1 MLHKSYMLDVIKSR
15 QRGAKLKIKL
25 FATLFILI
33 LVASALTALTAPVH
47 AISENGEWI
56 TQYRIEDNNSGQLLM
71 EVNFAT
77 DTNITYAG
85 IFGGAELKVTFT
97 INIPFSQPSA
107 VFKLTTSMQHS
118 SITDRYWELISQN
131 YTLSNSYNPNQNTVL
146 FTPLQGQLVMSC
158 FGRIP
163 TGTGSTKP
171 APFILVRL
179 TDPSGTTL
187 DQIRPA
193 VISAE
198 MDEFRV
204 LLQQKE
210 EKLQTLKDSGVAQ
223 GYINLYSN
231 VLNQSQSIAAQ
242 GDSDSAIALLN
253 SLPNS
258 NEPVTSNWELLFF
271 PAVGALAAIVIILA
285 LVFMRARGKL
295 SYITL
300 VVEDQI
306 KDLEG
311 LTLRTSKIDRTISS
325 NLDSVKER
333 LKNVV
338 GM

>member
-1 MLHKSYMLDVIKSR
+1 MLDVIKSR
-15 QRGAKLKIKL
+15 QRGAKLKIKP

-47 AISENGEWI
+47 AIPENGEWI

-204 LLQQKE
+204 LLEQKE
-210 EKLQTLKDSGVAQ
+210 EKLQSLKDSGVAQ

-258 NEPVTSNWELLFF
+258 NEPVTSNWELMFF

>member
-1 MLHKSYMLDVIKSR
+1 MHDSIKSR

-33 LVASALTALTAPVH
+33 LIAGAFIALTAPVQ
-47 AISENGEWI
+47 ASEDGEWI
-56 TQYRIEDNNSGQLLM
+56 TKYTVEDANSGQLLLD
-71 EVNFAT
+71 VNFET
-77 DTNITYAG
+77 DTNTTYAG

-97 INIPFSQPSA
+97 IKIPFSQPSA

-118 SITDRYWELISQN
+118 SLTDRYWELVSTD
-131 YTLSNSYNPNQNTVL
+131 YELSNSYNPNQNQVL
-146 FTPLQGQLVMSC
+146 FTPLQGELEMVC
-158 FGRIP
+158 YGRIP

-187 DQIRPA
+187 DEIKPA
-193 VISAE
+193 VISAA

-204 LLQQKE
+204 LYEQKQ
-210 EKLQTLKDSGVAQ
+210 EKLQTLIDSGVAS
-223 GYINLYSN
+223 GYIDLYEN
-231 VLNQSQSIAAQ
+231 VLNQSQAIAAK
-242 GDSDSAIALLN
+242 GYSDSAVALLN
-253 SLPNS
+253 SLPTS

-271 PAVGALAAIVIILA
+271 PAVGVLAALVIVLA

-300 VVEDQI
+300 IIEDQI

-333 LKNVV
+333 LKNIV

>member
-1 MLHKSYMLDVIKSR
+1 MLDVIKSR

-33 LVASALTALTAPVH
+33 LVASALTALTVPVH

-204 LLQQKE
+204 LLEQKE
-210 EKLQTLKDSGVAQ
+210 EKLQSLKDSGVAQ

-258 NEPVTSNWELLFF
+258 NEPVTSNWELMFF

>member
-1 MLHKSYMLDVIKSR
+1 MLDVIKSR

-25 FATLFILI
+25 FATLIILI
-33 LVASALTALTAPVH
+33 LIAGAFTALTAPVH
-47 AISENGEWI
+47 ASEDGEWI

-118 SITDRYWELISQN
+118 SITDRYWELVSQN
-131 YTLSNSYNPNQNTVL
+131 YSLSNSYNPNQNTVL
-146 FTPLQGQLVMSC
+146 FTPLAGKLVMSC

-204 LLQQKE
+204 LLEQKE
-210 EKLQTLKDSGVAQ
+210 DKLQSLKDSGVAQ

-242 GDSDSAIALLN
+242 GDSDAAIALLN

-271 PAVGALAAIVIILA
+271 PAVGVLAALVIVLV

>member
-1 MLHKSYMLDVIKSR
+1 MHDSIKSR

-25 FATLFILI
+25 FAKLFILI
-33 LVASALTALTAPVH
+33 LIAGAFTALTAPVQ
-47 AISENGEWI
+47 ASEDGEWI
-56 TQYRIEDNNSGQLLM
+56 TEYRVEDLNSGQLLM

-77 DTNITYAG
+77 GTNTTYAG

-107 VFKLTTSMQHS
+107 IFKLTTSMQHS
-118 SITDRYWELISQN
+118 NIVDRYWELVSQN
-131 YTLSNSYNPNQNTVL
+131 YSLSNSYNPNQNTVL
-146 FTPLQGQLVMSC
+146 FTPLAGKLVMSC

-163 TGTGSTKP
+163 TGTGLIKP

-179 TDPSGTTL
+179 TDPSGSTL
-187 DQIRPA
+187 DQIRPS

-198 MDEFRV
+198 MDEYRV
-204 LLQQKE
+204 LLEQKE
-210 EKLQTLKDSGVAQ
+210 EKLQTLKDTGVAP
-223 GYINLYSN
+223 GYIQIYDN
-231 VLNQSQSIAAQ
+231 VLNQSKAIAAQ
-242 GDSDSAIALLN
+242 GYSDSAIELLR
-253 SLPNS
+253 SLPTS
-258 NEPVTSNWELLFF
+258 NEPVTSSWELLFF
-271 PAVGALAAIVIILA
+271 PAVGILAALVIVLA

-295 SYITL
+295 GYITL
-300 VVEDQI
+300 VIEDQI

-333 LKNVV
+333 LKNIV

>member
-1 MLHKSYMLDVIKSR
+1 M
-15 QRGAKLKIKL
+15 KIKL

-33 LVASALTALTAPVH
+33 LIAGAFIALTTPVQ
-47 AISENGEWI
+47 ASEDGEWI
-56 TQYRIEDNNSGQLLM
+56 TKYTVEDANSGQLLLD
-71 EVNFAT
+71 VNFAT
-77 DTNITYAG
+77 DTNTTYAG

-97 INIPFSQPSA
+97 IDIPFSQPSA

-118 SITDRYWELISQN
+118 SLTDRYWELVSTD
-131 YTLSNSYNPNQNTVL
+131 YELSNSYNPNQNQVL
-146 FTPLQGQLVMSC
+146 FTPLQGELEMVC
-158 FGRIP
+158 YGRIP

-187 DQIRPA
+187 DEIKPA
-193 VISAE
+193 VISAA

-204 LLQQKE
+204 LYEQKQ
-210 EKLQTLKDSGVAQ
+210 EKLQTLIDSGVAS
-223 GYINLYSN
+223 GYIDLYEN
-231 VLNQSQSIAAQ
+231 VLNQSQAIAAK
-242 GDSDSAIALLN
+242 GYSDSAVALLN
-253 SLPNS
+253 SLPTS

-271 PAVGALAAIVIILA
+271 PAVGVLAALVIILA

-300 VVEDQI
+300 IIEDQI

-333 LKNVV
+333 LKNIV

>member
-1 MLHKSYMLDVIKSR
+1 MHDSIKSR

-33 LVASALTALTAPVH
+33 LIAGAFTALTAPVQ
-47 AISENGEWI
+47 ASEDGEWI
-56 TQYRIEDNNSGQLLM
+56 TEYRIEDASSGQLLM

-77 DTNITYAG
+77 DTNTTYAG

-107 VFKLTTSMQHS
+107 IFKLTTSMQHS
-118 SITDRYWELISQN
+118 GVTDRFWELVSTD
-131 YTLSNSYNPNQNTVL
+131 YELSNSYNPNQNTVL
-146 FTPLQGQLVMSC
+146 FTPLQGELVMNC
-158 FGRIP
+158 YGRIP
-163 TGTGSTKP
+163 TGTGSIKP

-179 TDPSGTTL
+179 TDPSGTVL

-204 LLQQKE
+204 LFEQKE
-210 EKLQTLKDSGVAQ
+210 EKLQTLKDSGVAA
-223 GYINLYSN
+223 GYIDLYEN

-242 GDSDSAIALLN
+242 GYSDSAIALLN
-253 SLPNS
+253 SLPTS
-258 NEPVTSNWELLFF
+258 NEPVTSNWEILFF
-271 PAVGALAAIVIILA
+271 PAVGILAALVIVLA

-295 SYITL
+295 SYMNL
-300 VVEDQI
+300 VIEDQI

-333 LKNVV
+333 LKNIV

>member
-1 MLHKSYMLDVIKSR
+1 MHDSIKSR

-33 LVASALTALTAPVH
+33 LIAGAFIALTAPVQ
-47 AISENGEWI
+47 ASEDGEWI
-56 TQYRIEDNNSGQLLM
+56 TKYTVEDANSGQLLLD
-71 EVNFAT
+71 VNFAT
-77 DTNITYAG
+77 DTNTTYAG

-97 INIPFSQPSA
+97 IDIPFSQPSA

-118 SITDRYWELISQN
+118 SLTDRYWELVSTD
-131 YTLSNSYNPNQNTVL
+131 YELSNSYNPNQNQVL
-146 FTPLQGQLVMSC
+146 FTPLQGELEMVC
-158 FGRIP
+158 YGRIP

-187 DQIRPA
+187 DEIKPA
-193 VISAE
+193 VISAA

-204 LLQQKE
+204 LYEQKQ
-210 EKLQTLKDSGVAQ
+210 EKLQTLIDSGVAS
-223 GYINLYSN
+223 GYIDLYEN
-231 VLNQSQSIAAQ
+231 VLNQSQAIAAK
-242 GDSDSAIALLN
+242 GYSDSAVALLN
-253 SLPNS
+253 SLPTS

-271 PAVGALAAIVIILA
+271 PAVGVLAVLVIILA

-300 VVEDQI
+300 IIEDQI

-333 LKNVV
+333 LKNIV

>member
-204 LLQQKE
+204 LLEQKE
-210 EKLQTLKDSGVAQ
+210 EKLQSLKDSGVAQ

>member
-1 MLHKSYMLDVIKSR
+1 MLDVIKSR

-33 LVASALTALTAPVH
+33 LVASALTALTVPVH

-204 LLQQKE
+204 LFQQKE
-210 EKLQTLKDSGVAQ
+210 EKLQSLKDSGVAQ

>member
-1 MLHKSYMLDVIKSR
+1 MHDSIKSR

-33 LVASALTALTAPVH
+33 LIAGAFTVLTAPVQ
-47 AISENGEWI
+47 ASEDGEWI
-56 TQYRIEDNNSGQLLM
+56 TEYRIEDASSGQLLM

-77 DTNITYAG
+77 DTNTTYAG

>member
-1 MLHKSYMLDVIKSR
+1 MLDVIKSR

-33 LVASALTALTAPVH
+33 LVASALTALTVPVH
-47 AISENGEWI
+47 ASEDGEWI

-146 FTPLQGQLVMSC
+146 FTPLQGQLTMSC

-204 LLQQKE
+204 LFEQKE
-210 EKLQTLKDSGVAQ
+210 EKLQSLKDSGVAQ

>member
-1 MLHKSYMLDVIKSR
+1 MLDVIKSR

>member
-1 MLHKSYMLDVIKSR
+1 MLDVIKSR
-15 QRGAKLKIKL
+15 KRGAKLKIKL

-33 LVASALTALTAPVH
+33 LVAGALAALTAPVH
-47 AISENGEWI
+47 ASEDGEWI

-204 LLQQKE
+204 LLEQKE
-210 EKLQTLKDSGVAQ
+210 EKLQSLKDSGVAQ

-258 NEPVTSNWELLFF
+258 NEPVTSNWELMFF

>member
-1 MLHKSYMLDVIKSR
+1 MHDSIKSR

-33 LVASALTALTAPVH
+33 LIAGAFTALTAPVQ
-47 AISENGEWI
+47 ASEDGEWI
-56 TQYRIEDNNSGQLLM
+56 TQYRVEDANSGQLLM
-71 EVNFAT
+71 EVNFET
-77 DTNITYAG
+77 DTNTTYAG

>member
-1 MLHKSYMLDVIKSR
+1 MLDVIKSR
-15 QRGAKLKIKL
+15 KRGAKLKIKL

-33 LVASALTALTAPVH
+33 LVAGALAALTAPVH
-47 AISENGEWI
+47 ASEDGEWI

-118 SITDRYWELISQN
+118 SITDRYWELVSQN

-146 FTPLQGQLVMSC
+146 FTPEQGKLVMSC

>member
-1 MLHKSYMLDVIKSR
+1 MLDVIKSR

-33 LVASALTALTAPVH
+33 LVASALTALTVPVH

-204 LLQQKE
+204 LLEQKE
-210 EKLQTLKDSGVAQ
+210 EKLQSLKDSGVAQ

-231 VLNQSQSIAAQ
+231 VLNQSQSIAAL

>member
-107 VFKLTTSMQHS
+107 LFKLTTSMQHS